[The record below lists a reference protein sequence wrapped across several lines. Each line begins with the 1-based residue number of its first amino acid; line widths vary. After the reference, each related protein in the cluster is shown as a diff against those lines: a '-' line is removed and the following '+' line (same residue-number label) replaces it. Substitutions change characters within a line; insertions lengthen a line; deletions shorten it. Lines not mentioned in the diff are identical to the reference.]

1 MDGGRT
7 NPRDKGEAEILRITR
22 PKPLRKSL
30 RRNSLPKAKEVKAR
44 LINFPKKAEV
54 AIQVEAGDLP
64 AAEND
69 RLLDVNSLLKY
80 K

>member
-1 MDGGRT
+1 
-7 NPRDKGEAEILRITR
+7 
-22 PKPLRKSL
+22 LRKSL